1 MDKYQIALLEL
12 ARAQKA
18 VSVINKQIG
27 EALSASHAA
36 AEESWTKTAS
46 GIPIE
51 PEEWAG
57 GAKNGWLVLAYQ
69 IEREH
74 YGSGVFDTYY
84 ANHDEDVEG
93 FLAANCQHAMRAH
106 QLIQERKPLRKSLGI
121 AKRRVTFLANRLLEA
136 ETLTIATP

>member
-18 VSVINKQIG
+18 VSAINKQIG
-27 EALSASHAA
+27 EALGASYLE
-36 AEESWTKTAS
+36 AEKTWPKS
-46 GIPIE
+46 DGYNPVP
-51 PEEWAG
+51 PEEWQG

-74 YGSGVFDTYY
+74 YGSGFFDTYF

-106 QLIQERKPLRKSLGI
+106 QLIQERKPLRKALGI
-121 AKRRVTFLANRLLEA
+121 AKRRVTLLANRLLEA
-136 ETLTIATP
+136 ETIEAAR